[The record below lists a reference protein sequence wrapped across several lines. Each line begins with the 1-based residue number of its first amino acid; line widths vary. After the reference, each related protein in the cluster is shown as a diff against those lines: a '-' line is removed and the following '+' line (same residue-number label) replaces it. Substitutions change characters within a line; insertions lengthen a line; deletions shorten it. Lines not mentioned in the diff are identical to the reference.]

1 VYQRGQRLTNLQ
13 VGAYGRDVMGMSNK
27 SSIYL
32 LMIMNGVGYIGRIA
46 PNFFA
51 DRVGPLNMIIP
62 FAFISGVLIYSWAGV
77 TSTGGLYAF
86 SVVYGLFA
94 AGIQSMFPATLSSLT
109 TDLSK
114 AGVRMGMG
122 FSIVSV
128 ACLTGPPLAGAL
140 IQSNHGNYLH
150 AQMFAGTSLICGGLT
165 LMAARVAKT
174 GWTIRAKYERVLA
187 DYSNIIHCI
196 N

>member
-1 VYQRGQRLTNLQ
+1 
-13 VGAYGRDVMGMSNK
+13 
-27 SSIYL
+27 
-32 LMIMNGVGYIGRIA
+32 MIMNGVGYVGRIV

-62 FAFISGVLIYSWAGV
+62 FAFTSGVLIYSWAGV
-77 TSTGGLYAF
+77 SSSGGLLAF
-86 SVVYGLFA
+86 SVIYGVVA
-94 AGIQSMFPATLSSLT
+94 AGMQSMFPATLSSLT

-140 IQSNHGNYLH
+140 IQQNHGNYLY

-165 LMAARVAKT
+165 LMAARIAKT
-174 GWTIRAKYERVLA
+174 GWALKAK
-187 DYSNIIHCI
+187 I
-196 N
+196 

>member
-1 VYQRGQRLTNLQ
+1 
-13 VGAYGRDVMGMSNK
+13 
-27 SSIYL
+27 
-32 LMIMNGVGYIGRIA
+32 MIMNGVGYVGRLV

-51 DRVGPLNMIIP
+51 DRTFGPLNTVIP
-62 FAFISGVLIYSWAGV
+62 FAFVSGIMLFSWSGVNSR
-77 TSTGGLYAF
+77 GGLYAF
-86 SVVYGLFA
+86 SIIYGLFA

-140 IQSNHGNYLH
+140 LQSNHGNYLH
-150 AQMFAGTSLICGGLT
+150 AQMWAGTVLTCGGLT
-165 LMAARVAKT
+165 LLIARLSKT
-174 GWTIRAKYERVLA
+174 GWKLWVKI
-187 DYSNIIHCI
+187 
-196 N
+196 